1 MSMVT
6 LINCCFCNGAVLITF
21 GALLG
26 KVNLD
31 QLMVI
36 ALIES
41 FFWCLNE
48 GITVV
53 VLGTAD
59 VGGTM
64 VIHMFGA
71 FFGVAASYRLKNKDA
86 LKCE

>member
-1 MSMVT
+1 MVT
-6 LINCCFCNGAVLITF
+6 LINVCFCNGAVLITF

-36 ALIES
+36 GLFES
-41 FFWCLNE
+41 FFWCMNE
-48 GITVV
+48 AITVV
-53 VLGTAD
+53 ELGAAD

-71 FFGVAASYRLKNKDA
+71 LFGVAASYRLKNKEA
-86 LKCE
+86 LNC

>member
-31 QLMVI
+31 QLMFI
-36 ALIES
+36 GLFES
-41 FFWCLNE
+41 FFWCMNE
-48 GITVV
+48 AITVV
-53 VLGTAD
+53 TLGAAD

-71 FFGVAASYRLKNKDA
+71 FFGVAASYRLKNKEA
-86 LKCE
+86 L